1 MDPPCMRKLLTQFH
15 LHISINEFIYIGGQL
30 MMHWAMMHMNLVK
43 FQFWNFVKK
52 YIYIW
57 HGSSDEIVWS
67 NYTYG
72 MDTASIVGD
81 SEWTRSCPETEGWTS
96 SEEIQEKVS
105 VNYSHQ
111 PYANKDLQTDGQGQN
126 IRIGSSMYCLAEAV
140 CWRVQPHQNG

>member
-1 MDPPCMRKLLTQFH
+1 MYEKVIDTIPPTYIYKWVYIHWWPAHDALSH
-15 LHISINEFIYIGGQL
+15 DAYEFGKIPIL
-30 MMHWAMMHMNLVK
+30 E
-43 FQFWNFVKK
+43 FCKK
-52 YIYIW
+52 IYIYIW

-111 PYANKDLQTDGQGQN
+111 PYANKDLQTDGQGQY